1 MKLEGVVVL
10 GLVLRGGFRMSLMS
24 ELIDE
29 FLLGQEHNA
38 YKNHCNKFLEYLK
51 VYKKEDSPV
60 TITKEDLV
68 NCMGY
73 YSQRKKINTVGSMSS
88 HLESIKAFYDQM
100 HQKGKLQNIF
110 NTIPNYEQFKND
122 ISKTYGLAEIQ
133 ERDILPIETILEML
147 EYLEDNKKSLDND
160 LKLIKIFIKINLL
173 APAKR
178 KVIADIK
185 FKDFK
190 DNFRVLN
197 INNVDIDIT
206 NSLRRDI
213 LEAIDD
219 IDASYEEEDR
229 LFEYIC
235 TFKKYSHG
243 VFNYPLYKLL
253 KIIGYDVPDEKDSF
267 PVESIMNTAIIEMIK
282 NNTNPLLICKING
295 VSLSRIGDKIEK
307 YGAEI
312 KDYSILINREIM
324 QAEYY
329 KYL

>member
-1 MKLEGVVVL
+1 
-10 GLVLRGGFRMSLMS
+10 MSLMS

-29 FLLGQEHNA
+29 FLVSQEHNT

-51 VYKKEDSPV
+51 IHNKEDSPV
-60 TITKEDLV
+60 NITKEDLV
-68 NCMGY
+68 NCIGY
-73 YSQRKKINTVGSMSS
+73 YSQRKKINTIGSMSS
-88 HLESIKAFYDQM
+88 HLESVKAFYDQM
-100 HQKGKLQNIF
+100 HKRGKLQNIF

-122 ISKTYGLAEIQ
+122 ISNRYNLAEIQ
-133 ERDILPIETILEML
+133 ERDILPIDTILEML
-147 EYLEDNKKSLDND
+147 EYLEENKKILDND

-185 FKDFK
+185 FRDFK
-190 DNFRVLN
+190 DNFRVLT
-197 INNVDIDIT
+197 INDVDIDIT

-213 LEAIDD
+213 VDSIND
-219 IDASYEEEDR
+219 IQDRYKAEDR
-229 LFEYIC
+229 FFEYIC

-243 VFNYPLYKLL
+243 IFNYPLYKLL
-253 KIIGYDVPDEKDSF
+253 KIIGYDVPEDKDSF
-267 PVESIMNTAIIEMIK
+267 PVEAIMNTAIIEMIK

-307 YGAEI
+307 YGAEV
-312 KDYSILINREIM
+312 KEYSMLINREIM

-329 KYL
+329 KYV